1 MDGGT
6 EFDGQ
11 GSEMGVRRDVAAS
24 TVKPELAEDKLCVQ
38 RAGVGDPH
46 HPAHQPLFYMAHGD
60 IDLGGLPED
69 SGVGP
74 EADEAERNDP
84 GDSDGLAS

>member
-1 MDGGT
+1 MA
-6 EFDGQ
+6 
-11 GSEMGVRRDVAAS
+11 RDV
-24 TVKPELAEDKLCVQ
+24 TNGL
-38 RAGVGDPH
+38 H
-46 HPAHQPLFYMAHGD
+46 
-60 IDLGGLPED
+60 GLPED